1 MCRPTTPKEVDR
13 GVEARADVEV
23 QADRAVVLVDVQ
35 AVVREDVREDV
46 QVARQAA
53 HPAAGTNT
61 AAKESPAQEV
71 NQTRG
76 SHNEVDARS
85 MEGAALR

>member
-1 MCRPTTPKEVDR
+1 MCRPTTPKEVAR
-13 GVEARADVEV
+13 GVVAMADVEV
-23 QADRAVVLVDVQ
+23 RADQAAVLVDVRAGVRV
-35 AVVREDVREDV
+35 AVRVAV
-46 QVARQAA
+46 QVAG
-53 HPAAGTNT
+53 PAAGTNT